1 MIEMNNSDR
10 GTILK
15 LQGNLAQILCP
26 CMSIDLDDGRLGE
39 LHLAGGRALE
49 LFSAPS
55 IVELID
61 KYSAINKCKSI
72 VYKIANT
79 KTTDRN
85 FSGISEIDGALNNL
99 ADLANGAPCNELKT
113 NSQLKE
119 FIRCH
124 ILDRLYDK
132 STIMRDNSRQSIDVR
147 QDAAESLSF
156 ILNKDKYKD
165 LSKRYAILWFI
176 RDEANLSTDLTDYEG
191 ESPWFMLLGLIDVL
205 RDMVNNNVF
214 IDDVDLPI
222 IQLLTSEMDKVIG
235 DPALSK
241 PCIGMSSDDI
251 ARREAE
257 VKFWIDF
264 HTNIS
269 LCGLL

>member
-1 MIEMNNSDR
+1 MIEMNNSDCDI
-10 GTILK
+10 ILK
-15 LQGNLAQILCP
+15 LQSNLAQIFCP
-26 CMSIDLDDGRLGE
+26 CMNIDLDDGRLDE
-39 LHLAGGRALE
+39 LHLAGERALE

-61 KYSAINKCKSI
+61 KYSAINECELI
-72 VYKIANT
+72 VYKIANA

-85 FSGISEIDGALNNL
+85 FSGISELHEALNNL
-99 ADLANGAPCNELKT
+99 VDLANGAPYNELKT

-119 FIRCH
+119 FIRRH
-124 ILDRLYDK
+124 ILDRFYNK

-147 QDAAESLSF
+147 QDAAESLSL
-156 ILNKDKYKD
+156 ILNKDEYKD
-165 LSKRYAILWFI
+165 LFKRYAILWFI
-176 RDEANLSTDLTDYEG
+176 RDEAGLSTGLTDYEG

-205 RDMVNNNVF
+205 RDMVNNKVF
-214 IDDVDLPI
+214 VDDTDLPTMR
-222 IQLLTSEMDKVIG
+222 LLANEINKVIG

-241 PCIGMSSDDI
+241 PCISISSDDI
-251 ARREAE
+251 TRREAE

-269 LCGLL
+269 PCGLL